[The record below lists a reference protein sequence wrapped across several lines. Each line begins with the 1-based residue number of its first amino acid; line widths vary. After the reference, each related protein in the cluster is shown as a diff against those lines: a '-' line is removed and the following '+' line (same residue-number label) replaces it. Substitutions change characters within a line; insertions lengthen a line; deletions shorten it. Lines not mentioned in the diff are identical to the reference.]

1 LNAGTNANGIR
12 PKSPLTD
19 DKDGSSPPPT
29 AVRTGSVVRKGPTGA
44 GAKKGSIL
52 SSKKTQKLGA
62 KKVASADV
70 IDFDEAERKA
80 KEEADRIE
88 KLGYDPEAEKAEA
101 EAKEKATAKIASPTP
116 ISPSRASFGA
126 TSKAPER
133 SSADVERLG
142 MGIGRLGFGQ
152 VSKPAV
158 AKKPGF
164 GAVAPQR
171 SAADGKLI
179 PLEKRGVHMLISLKT
194 QNWTRRGLDLVLRR
208 EFRLTNTLAAINSTL
223 QHNPKPSPACKT
235 LRVPALSLATPI
247 LVVRKRSILLLTTG
261 MGTLRPPPRT
271 LFAASALPLVMI
283 WKT

>member
-1 LNAGTNANGIR
+1 MNAGTNANGTR

-62 KKVASADV
+62 KKVTSADV

-80 KEEADRIE
+80 KEEAERIE
-88 KLGYDPEAEKAEA
+88 KLGYDPEAEQAEA
-101 EAKEKATAKIASPTP
+101 EAKEKAAATKIASPTP
-116 ISPSRASFGA
+116 ISPNRASFGA
-126 TSKAPER
+126 TSKAPEK

-171 SAADGKLI
+171 SAADGKLTSFENKGI
-179 PLEKRGVHMLISLKT
+179 CS
-194 QNWTRRGLDLVLRR
+194 
-208 EFRLTNTLAAINSTL
+208 
-223 QHNPKPSPACKT
+223 
-235 LRVPALSLATPI
+235 
-247 LVVRKRSILLLTTG
+247 
-261 MGTLRPPPRT
+261 
-271 LFAASALPLVMI
+271 
-283 WKT
+283 